1 MGVPNIFCN
10 KVYTYPPTPA
20 CKGERALRRVLELQ
34 HDDNNNNNNN
44 NNNNDNNNNN
54 NNNNSNLF
62 AKPCCSPAA
71 EVSFLNGFFDAE
83 RRNLLVHGIAASRY
97 WNHVKTVGLWA

>member
-1 MGVPNIFCN
+1 MILLRN
-10 KVYTYPPTPA
+10 YPAIKNWLTSMNYH
-20 CKGERALRRVLELQ
+20 ETVLSYNN
-34 HDDNNNNNNN
+34 DDNNNNN
-44 NNNNDNNNNN
+44 DD